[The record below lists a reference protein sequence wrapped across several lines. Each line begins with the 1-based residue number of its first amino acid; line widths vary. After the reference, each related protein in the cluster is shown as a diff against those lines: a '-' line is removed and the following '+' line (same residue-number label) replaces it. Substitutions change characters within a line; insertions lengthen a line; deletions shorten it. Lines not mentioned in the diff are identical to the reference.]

1 MKHLSTVIA
10 LSFSM
15 ILTSCGGGD
24 NSSEAS
30 HDLQPVLDNIH
41 ELKGWSEHNPIEVF
55 LSQAQKEADES
66 IELSKSNMEQA
77 LYKAKSFEYCFVV
90 VDNHTIVK
98 IDDLEN
104 CRKSGS
110 WGACMPY
117 AEGYIQKG
125 KLIPQSD
132 YINNIIGRP
141 DLQQR
146 VMFLFQAKTEPE
158 EA

>member
-1 MKHLSTVIA
+1 
-10 LSFSM
+10 
-15 ILTSCGGGD
+15 
-24 NSSEAS
+24 
-30 HDLQPVLDNIH
+30 
-41 ELKGWSEHNPIEVF
+41 
-55 LSQAQKEADES
+55 
-66 IELSKSNMEQA
+66 
-77 LYKAKSFEYCFVV
+77 
-90 VDNHTIVK
+90 
-98 IDDLEN
+98 
-104 CRKSGS
+104 
-110 WGACMPY
+110 MPY